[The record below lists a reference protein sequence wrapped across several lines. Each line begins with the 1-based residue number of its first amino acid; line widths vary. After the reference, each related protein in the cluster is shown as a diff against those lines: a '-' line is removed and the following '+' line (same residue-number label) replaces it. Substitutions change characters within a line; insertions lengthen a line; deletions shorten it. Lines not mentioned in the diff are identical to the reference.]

1 MIHIFIG
8 TKAQLIKMAPLMRV
22 LQDRGHDYNF
32 IYSGQHRDTVDDI
45 LANFAISKK
54 PDVTLY
60 HGRDITGI
68 VQMGKWAFDIMR
80 KYSSSEHAA
89 ELFRN
94 DKNGIVLNHGDT
106 FSTLLGSA
114 LAKRHGLKSA
124 HVESGLRSHNI
135 LHPFP
140 EELTRLATFRLSD
153 YFFAPGAWALANLAG
168 YRGVKINTLHNTL
181 CDALRHTSHQTAA
194 SRAPGYG
201 LVSVHRFENI
211 FFRKRLQLIVDM
223 LLASDPARPKLF
235 ILHKPTEKKLKQYG
249 LYDRLAACSHIE
261 LHPRYD
267 YFRFIALLRG
277 SDYLVTDGGSNQE
290 ECSYL
295 GLPCLLMRKA
305 TERQEGLGHN
315 TVLSGYDQTIVR
327 SFMEQPER
335 YRRPPLEILQSP
347 SELIIDSLQ
356 AFID

>member
-8 TKAQLIKMAPLMRV
+8 TKAQLIKMAPIMRV
-22 LQDRGHDYNF
+22 LQDRGHAYNF

-68 VQMGKWAFDIMR
+68 VQMGKWALDIVR
-80 KYSSSEHAA
+80 KYSSSQHAT
-89 ELFRN
+89 ELFRD

-106 FSTLLGSA
+106 FSTLLGSW

-135 LHPFP
+135 FHPFP

-153 YFFAPGAWALANLAG
+153 YFFAPGEWALANLAG
-168 YRGVKINTLHNTL
+168 YKGVKINTGQNTL
-181 CDALRHTSHQTAA
+181 CDALRHTAQQTEA

-211 FFRKRLQLIVDM
+211 FFRKRLTLIVDM
-223 LLASDPARPKLF
+223 LIASDPAHPKLF
-235 ILHKPTEKKLKQYG
+235 ILHKPTEKKLKEYG
-249 LYDRLAACSHIE
+249 LYERLAACGHIE

-267 YFRFIALLRG
+267 YFRFISLLRG
-277 SDYLVTDGGSNQE
+277 SDYLITDGGSNQE

-305 TERQEGLGHN
+305 TERQEGLGQN
-315 TVLSGYDQTIVR
+315 TVLSGYDAEVVKT
-327 SFMEQPER
+327 FMNNPQQ
-335 YRRPPLEILQSP
+335 YRRAPMQIAQSP
-347 SELIIDSLQ
+347 SELIVDALQ